1 MNSKLKVLSY
11 NLFNSRAFT
20 ELKEIVAKL
29 NPDIVCVQE
38 FYVSQER
45 VGEMEALGYELAD
58 YSYSFLKFFKIYSV
72 ATFYNPK
79 TVKHQDG
86 ASIDLVRGLYELILS
101 VIRVGGD
108 KRTALNNRF
117 VFKATQQIFRVCTVH
132 LTAMQSTNQ
141 TRTQQLKVA
150 LNYLSQEPEIPS
162 ILIGDFNFMYHRK
175 KLEKL
180 LLEFGYQ
187 EATSNLRFT
196 MEWILLLF
204 LRLRMKPD
212 YVWYRNL
219 TKVACERLP
228 HRLSDHFPILA
239 EFSL

>member
-1 MNSKLKVLSY
+1 MSNLKVLSY
-11 NLFNSRAFT
+11 NLFNSRGIV
-20 ELKEIVAKL
+20 EMGEIVAKHA
-29 NPDIVCVQE
+29 PDIICVQE
-38 FYVSQER
+38 YNVSQE
-45 VGEMEALGYELAD
+45 GIDKMSALGYELAD
-58 YSYSFLKFFKIYSV
+58 YSYSFLKYFKIYSI

-86 ASIDLVRGLYELILS
+86 SSIDLVRGFYELILS
-101 VIRVGGD
+101 IIRIGGD
-108 KRTALNNRF
+108 KRTALNNNF
-117 VFKATQQIFRVCTVH
+117 VYLSNGKEFKVCTVH

-141 TRTQQLKVA
+141 IRTKQLEVA
-150 LNYLSQEPEIPS
+150 LNYLNQETKIPS

-180 LLEFGYQ
+180 LLQFGYE
-187 EATSNLRFT
+187 EATSNLRYT

-204 LRLRMKPD
+204 FRLRMKPD

-219 TKVACERLP
+219 RKVSCERLP

-239 EFSL
+239 EFKF